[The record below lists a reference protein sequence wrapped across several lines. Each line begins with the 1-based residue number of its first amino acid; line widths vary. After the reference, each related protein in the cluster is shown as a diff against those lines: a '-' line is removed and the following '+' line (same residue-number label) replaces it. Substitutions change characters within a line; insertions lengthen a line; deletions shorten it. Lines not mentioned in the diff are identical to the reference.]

1 MYLFTISVNPID
13 NLIYYSINTC
23 LCIIVDILYFNLIAL
38 EIMYDFITIVSFT
51 KNASH
56 TFYFSFYLNV
66 EINVDG
72 LASVYEKIT

>member
-1 MYLFTISVNPID
+1 MSRDMERKCDMIKPKKQIGCIYLLSV
-13 NLIYYSINTC
+13 
-23 LCIIVDILYFNLIAL
+23 
-38 EIMYDFITIVSFT
+38 YDFITIVSFT